1 MHLAYINHPI
11 IGDEK
16 YGDFAANRLFKQKYG
31 FNKQFLHAYKI
42 GFGDLPA
49 PLTKLSKKEFTAEPN
64 EEIANILTKL
74 DNIDKE

>member
-1 MHLAYINHPI
+1 M
-11 IGDEK
+11 GDEK
-16 YGDFAANRLFKQKYG
+16 YGNFEANRLFKNKYG

-49 PLTKLSKKEFTAEPN
+49 PLTNLSRKEFIAEPN

-74 DNIDKE
+74 DNKDEE